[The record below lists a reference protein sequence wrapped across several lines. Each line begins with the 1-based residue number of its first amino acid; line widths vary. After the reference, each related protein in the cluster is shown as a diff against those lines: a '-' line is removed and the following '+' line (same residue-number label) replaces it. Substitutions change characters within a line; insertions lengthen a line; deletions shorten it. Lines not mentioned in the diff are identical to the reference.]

1 MIAIFIAIGLIALN
15 HTINDI
21 TYGELGYDVTVI
33 DICIGIA
40 YLLFVF
46 L

>member
-1 MIAIFIAIGLIALN
+1 MIALFVVIGLVALN

-21 TYGELGYDVTVI
+21 TDGELGYDVTVI